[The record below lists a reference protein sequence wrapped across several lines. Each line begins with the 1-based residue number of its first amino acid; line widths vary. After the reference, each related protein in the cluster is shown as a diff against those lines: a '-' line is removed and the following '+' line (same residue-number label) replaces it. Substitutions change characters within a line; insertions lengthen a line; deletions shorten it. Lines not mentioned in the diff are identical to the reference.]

1 MDLTE
6 LVRRAQAGDAQ
17 AMGELYE
24 QTSRRVYALA
34 LRLTND
40 GERAM
45 DVVQET
51 YLAVLQHL
59 DSLRNPE
66 AFLSWTFQIAANRCH
81 RLNKQEGRYVS
92 VNSEEEG
99 DGDFLEAIPDPDEGI
114 LPESVADN
122 LETRRLV
129 MKLVD
134 KLPDVQ
140 RECVVLFY
148 FSRFTVEQIAEIQA
162 CSPGTVKSR
171 LNYARKKLKDEVLNL
186 EERDGIRLHTL
197 APVGLL
203 LRCLKSELPA
213 PDAFAEVWQAVGA
226 GAAGTVTSSAT
237 ASASGAAV
245 SSGAAG
251 KTAVPTAFKLK
262 LAAGLAAG
270 GILAGSV
277 GVILYEP
284 ALTFSDPAF
293 EQNIRILA
301 DVPKGPIHVSDVEEI
316 RVLYV
321 TAEGMATQQEWDGEN
336 LTILLEEGTGP
347 VNSLEDLSLLPH
359 LDSLHYMVGDSG
371 VLLNT
376 VTDEGLHSVIAD
388 TTGEEGQ
395 QVSNLAFLE
404 ALPNLR
410 HLSIAVAP
418 GTDLTPLEKADSLV
432 ELNVSL
438 SGDTLDLSQLTELG
452 WLQAQGAPGTRNT
465 LTSSAELPD
474 LLLLNLQGYEAWGP
488 SLEFVSHMLSLE
500 YFGMDGAYDVDFTP
514 LSQLDGLRAVQL
526 NYDQYPVDLTPLT
539 DCPSLEVC
547 SVYSFVPDS
556 VIPLQLS
563 SNPDASTQIWD
574 IYNELLGT
582 ARARWTETDA

>member
-92 VNSEEEG
+92 VPSEEEG

-140 RECVVLFY
+140 RECVILFY
-148 FSRFTVEQIAEIQA
+148 FSRLTVEQIAEIHA
-162 CSPGTVKSR
+162 CSTGTVKSR
-171 LNYARKKLKDEVLNL
+171 LNYARKKLKDEVLAL
-186 EERDGIRLHTL
+186 EKRDGIRLHTL

-203 LRCLKSELPA
+203 LRCLKSELPT
-213 PDAFAEVWQAVGA
+213 PDAFSEVWHAVGA
-226 GAAGTVTSSAT
+226 GAAGTTA
-237 ASASGAAV
+237 ASAASGTAAA
-245 SSGAAG
+245 SSAAG
-251 KTAVPTAFKLK
+251 KTTVSTALKLK
-262 LAAGLAAG
+262 VVAGLAAG
-270 GILAGSV
+270 GVLAGVV
-277 GVILYEP
+277 GVTLHEP
-284 ALTFSDPAF
+284 ALAFSDPAF

-301 DVPKGPIHVSDVEEI
+301 DVPEGPIRASDVEEI
-316 RVLYV
+316 DVLYV
-321 TAEGMATQQEWDGEN
+321 TADGMATRQEWDGEN
-336 LTILLEEGTGP
+336 LNVLLEEGTGP
-347 VNSLEDLSLLPH
+347 VGSLQDLSLLPH

-371 VLLNT
+371 ALLNT

-452 WLQAQGAPGTRNT
+452 WLQAQGTPGTQNA
-465 LTSSAELPD
+465 LTSSAELPE
-474 LLLLNLQGYEAWGP
+474 LLVLSLQGYEAWGP
-488 SLEFVSHMLSLE
+488 SLEVVSHMPALA
-500 YFGMDGAYDVDFTP
+500 YFSMDGATDVDFTP
-514 LSQLDGLRAVQL
+514 LAQLDRLRAVQL
-526 NYDQYPVDLTPLT
+526 NFDQYPVDLTPLT

-547 SVYSFVPDS
+547 SVYSFAPDS
-556 VIPLQLS
+556 VVPLQLS
-563 SNPDASTQIWD
+563 SAPDASMRIWD
-574 IYNELLGT
+574 IYDELLGT
-582 ARARWTETDA
+582 VRDRWTEPDA

>member
-6 LVRRAQAGDAQ
+6 LVRQAQAGDAQ

-92 VNSEEEG
+92 VPSEEEG

-122 LETRRLV
+122 LETRQLV

-140 RECVVLFY
+140 RECVILFY
-148 FSRFTVEQIAEIQA
+148 FSRLTVEQIAEIQA
-162 CSPGTVKSR
+162 CSTGTVKSR
-171 LNYARKKLKDEVLNL
+171 LNYARKKLKDEVLAL
-186 EERDGIRLHTL
+186 EKRDGIRLHTL

-203 LRCLKSELPA
+203 LRCLKSELPT
-213 PDAFAEVWQAVGA
+213 PDAFSEVWHAVGA
-226 GAAGTVTSSAT
+226 GAAGTTA
-237 ASASGAAV
+237 ASAASGTAAA
-245 SSGAAG
+245 SSAAG
-251 KTAVPTAFKLK
+251 KTTVSTALKLK
-262 LAAGLAAG
+262 VVAGLAAG
-270 GILAGSV
+270 GVLAGVV
-277 GVILYEP
+277 GVTLHEP
-284 ALTFSDPAF
+284 ALTFSDSAF

-301 DVPKGPIHVSDVEEI
+301 DVPEGPIRASDVEEI
-316 RVLYV
+316 SVLYV
-321 TAEGMATQQEWDGEN
+321 TADGMATRQEWDGEN
-336 LTILLEEGTGP
+336 LSVLLEEGTGP
-347 VNSLEDLSLLPH
+347 VGSLQDLSLLPH
-359 LDSLHYMVGDSG
+359 LDSLHYMVEDSG
-371 VLLNT
+371 ALLNT
-376 VTDEGLHSVIAD
+376 VTDERLTSVILD
-388 TTGEEGQ
+388 TTGEAGQ
-395 QVSNLAFLE
+395 PVSNLAFLD
-404 ALPNLR
+404 ALPSLR

-452 WLQAQGAPGTRNT
+452 WLQAQGTPGTQNA
-465 LTSSAELPD
+465 LTSSAELPE
-474 LLLLNLQGYEAWGP
+474 LLVLSLQGYEAWGP
-488 SLEFVSHMLSLE
+488 SLEVVSHMTALA
-500 YFGMDGAYDVDFTP
+500 YFSMDGAYDVDFTP
-514 LSQLDGLRAVQL
+514 LAQLDGLRAVQL
-526 NYDQYPVDLTPLT
+526 NFDQYPVDLTPLT

-547 SVYSFVPDS
+547 SVYSFAPDS
-556 VIPLQLS
+556 IVPLQLS
-563 SNPDASTQIWD
+563 SDSDASMRIWD
-574 IYNELLGT
+574 IYDELLGT
-582 ARARWTETDA
+582 VRDRWIEPDV

>member
-92 VNSEEEG
+92 VPSEEEG

-140 RECVVLFY
+140 RECVILFY
-148 FSRFTVEQIAEIQA
+148 FSRLTVEQIAEIQA
-162 CSPGTVKSR
+162 CSTGTVKSR
-171 LNYARKKLKDEVLNL
+171 LNYARKKLKDEVLAL

-203 LRCLKSELPA
+203 LRCLKSELPT
-213 PDAFAEVWQAVGA
+213 PDAFSEVWHAVGA
-226 GAAGTVTSSAT
+226 GAAGTTA
-237 ASASGAAV
+237 ASAASGTAAA
-245 SSGAAG
+245 SSAAG
-251 KTAVPTAFKLK
+251 KTTVSTALKLK
-262 LAAGLAAG
+262 VVAGLAAG
-270 GILAGSV
+270 GVLAGVV
-277 GVILYEP
+277 GVTLHEP

-301 DVPKGPIHVSDVEEI
+301 DVPEGPIRASDVEEI
-316 RVLYV
+316 DVLYV
-321 TAEGMATQQEWDGEN
+321 TADGMATRQEWDGEN
-336 LTILLEEGTGP
+336 LNVLLEEGTGP
-347 VNSLEDLSLLPH
+347 VGSLQDLSLLPH

-371 VLLNT
+371 ALLNT

-452 WLQAQGAPGTRNT
+452 WLQAQGTPGTQNA
-465 LTSSAELPD
+465 LTSSAELPE
-474 LLLLNLQGYEAWGP
+474 LLVLSLQGYEAWGP
-488 SLEFVSHMLSLE
+488 SLEVVSHMPALA
-500 YFGMDGAYDVDFTP
+500 YFSMDGATDVDFTP
-514 LSQLDGLRAVQL
+514 LAQLDRLRAVQL
-526 NYDQYPVDLTPLT
+526 NFDQYPVDLTPLT

-547 SVYSFVPDS
+547 SVYSFAPDS
-556 VIPLQLS
+556 VFPLQLS
-563 SNPDASTQIWD
+563 SAPDASMRIWD
-574 IYNELLGT
+574 IYDELLGT
-582 ARARWTETDA
+582 VRDRWTEPDA

>member
-92 VNSEEEG
+92 VPSEEEG

-140 RECVVLFY
+140 RECVILFY
-148 FSRFTVEQIAEIQA
+148 FSRLTVEQIAEIHA
-162 CSPGTVKSR
+162 CSTGTVKSR
-171 LNYARKKLKDEVLNL
+171 LNYARKKLKDEVLAL
-186 EERDGIRLHTL
+186 EKRDGIRLHTL

-203 LRCLKSELPA
+203 LRCLKSELPT
-213 PDAFAEVWQAVGA
+213 PDAFSEVWHAVGA
-226 GAAGTVTSSAT
+226 GAAGTTA
-237 ASASGAAV
+237 ASAASGTAAA
-245 SSGAAG
+245 SSAAG
-251 KTAVPTAFKLK
+251 KTTVSTALKLK
-262 LAAGLAAG
+262 VVAGLAAG
-270 GILAGSV
+270 GVLAGVV
-277 GVILYEP
+277 GVTLHEP

-301 DVPKGPIHVSDVEEI
+301 DVPEGPIRASDVEEI
-316 RVLYV
+316 SVLYV

-336 LTILLEEGTGP
+336 LSVLLEEGTGP
-347 VNSLEDLSLLPH
+347 VGSLEDLSLLPH
-359 LDSLHYMVGDSG
+359 LDSLHYMVEDSG
-371 VLLNT
+371 ALLNT
-376 VTDEGLHSVIAD
+376 VTDERLTSVILD
-388 TTGEEGQ
+388 TTGEAGQ
-395 QVSNLAFLE
+395 PVSNLAFLD

-410 HLSIAVAP
+410 YLSIAVAP

-452 WLQAQGAPGTRNT
+452 WLQAQGTPGTQNA
-465 LTSSAELPD
+465 LTSSEELPE
-474 LLLLNLQGYEAWGP
+474 LLVLSLQGYEAWGP
-488 SLEFVSHMLSLE
+488 SLEVVSHMPALA
-500 YFGMDGAYDVDFTP
+500 YFSMDGATDVDFTP
-514 LSQLDGLRAVQL
+514 LAQLDGLRAVQL
-526 NYDQYPVDLTPLT
+526 NFDQYPVDLAPLT

-547 SVYSFVPDS
+547 SVYSFAPDS
-556 VIPLQLS
+556 VVPLQLS
-563 SNPDASTQIWD
+563 SAPDASMRIWD
-574 IYNELLGT
+574 IYDELLGT
-582 ARARWTETDA
+582 VRDRWTEPDA

>member
-92 VNSEEEG
+92 VPSEEEG

-140 RECVVLFY
+140 RECVILFY
-148 FSRFTVEQIAEIQA
+148 FSRLTVEQIAEIQA
-162 CSPGTVKSR
+162 CSTGTVKSR
-171 LNYARKKLKDEVLNL
+171 LNYARKKLKDEVLAL
-186 EERDGIRLHTL
+186 EKRDGIRLHTL

-203 LRCLKSELPA
+203 LRCLKSELPT
-213 PDAFAEVWQAVGA
+213 PDAFSEVWHAVGA
-226 GAAGTVTSSAT
+226 GAAGTTA
-237 ASASGAAV
+237 ASAASGTAAA
-245 SSGAAG
+245 SSAAG
-251 KTAVPTAFKLK
+251 KTTVSTALKLK
-262 LAAGLAAG
+262 VVAGLAAG
-270 GILAGSV
+270 GVLAGVV
-277 GVILYEP
+277 GVTLHEP

-301 DVPKGPIHVSDVEEI
+301 DVPEGPIRASDVEEI
-316 RVLYV
+316 DVLYV
-321 TAEGMATQQEWDGEN
+321 TADGMATRQEWDGEN
-336 LTILLEEGTGP
+336 LNVLLEEGTGP
-347 VNSLEDLSLLPH
+347 VGSLQDLSLLPH

-371 VLLNT
+371 ALLNT

-404 ALPNLR
+404 
-410 HLSIAVAP
+410 
-418 GTDLTPLEKADSLV
+418 EADSLV

-452 WLQAQGAPGTRNT
+452 WLQAQGTPGTQNA
-465 LTSSAELPD
+465 LTSSAELPE
-474 LLLLNLQGYEAWGP
+474 LLVLSLQGYEAWGP
-488 SLEFVSHMLSLE
+488 SLEVVSHMPALA
-500 YFGMDGAYDVDFTP
+500 YFSMDGATDVDFTP
-514 LSQLDGLRAVQL
+514 LAQLDRLRAVQL
-526 NYDQYPVDLTPLT
+526 NFDQYPVDLTPLT

-556 VIPLQLS
+556 VVPLQLS
-563 SNPDASTQIWD
+563 SDPDASMRIWD
-574 IYNELLGT
+574 IYDELLGT
-582 ARARWTETDA
+582 VRDRWTEPDA